1 MGKGTTR
8 KPSKK
13 PGPGFKIKTKKEK
26 QEDTIAEDEDGP
38 VKKKDDKKS
47 SSAEGAKPRTPVAR
61 SKEKE
66 RTSKEKR
73 KPSAEVT
80 EKEKESPGL
89 KISLAAKALCKY
101 LIDMKEPSLSTYFD
115 EHLAK
120 YQPADPSAV
129 DWEKNMSKN
138 RSKEFK
144 LLDKTRVHLTQQSPE
159 DCEYINAS
167 VVKFDQSETEFI
179 MTQFPLPDTVRDF
192 WRMVSQKKALRVI
205 TVFEP
210 YVDEAIEEWNKIPS
224 VMQAPTATT
233 SGGEQAAGE
242 DGKTHTREQIVNNSV
257 RCESTTLK
265 SFFPLFSEHYMNLNG
280 WLINTQ
286 RIEIDERDKSWVNYY
301 SIEVVAESCSEAS
314 YVRLFNCTTWPW
326 KKVPGEEKKLLA
338 LTRAPWKDMAPGIK
352 ASDPVV
358 VMCDLG
364 LDRSATV
371 VLTAILIE
379 LVLAGKPPDCDAL
392 FRKMRDQRA
401 GCFTLSMFY
410 SYAIRAAL
418 IYLKLKFRQ
427 MTDVT
432 DDIKPMI
439 DNDTVKANRLGDGV
453 FERVAEEVEP
463 VLFEAFKMTSVIE
476 YADRGTNINDW
487 TIASK
492 ATAEC
497 MMKLGAFVASKTA
510 NIGLIIRYQS
520 SCGEMWLGHPSLQ
533 QYRFQNGSSDIN
545 TVDLGVHGRAVAS
558 SEVYGEY
565 TVVIQ

>member
-1 MGKGTTR
+1 MKKRDKTT
-8 KPSKK
+8 KE
-13 PGPGFKIKTKKEK
+13 KKEK

-242 DGKTHTREQIVNNSV
+242 DGKTQTREQIVNNSV
-257 RCESTTLK
+257 R
-265 SFFPLFSEHYMNLNG
+265 
-280 WLINTQ
+280 

-338 LTRAPWKDMAPGIK
+338 LTRAPWKVRHGSRHQ

-439 DNDTVKANRLGDGV
+439 DSALAKVPFLRKV
-453 FERVAEEVEP
+453 
-463 VLFEAFKMTSVIE
+463 
-476 YADRGTNINDW
+476 
-487 TIASK
+487 
-492 ATAEC
+492 
-497 MMKLGAFVASKTA
+497 
-510 NIGLIIRYQS
+510 
-520 SCGEMWLGHPSLQ
+520 
-533 QYRFQNGSSDIN
+533 
-545 TVDLGVHGRAVAS
+545 
-558 SEVYGEY
+558 
-565 TVVIQ
+565 